1 MMRLPGVY
9 GESAVP
15 GDVDEPLRSQGGQ
28 GAMDTPA
35 IFVSVGKMVRGS
47 GEDIGCE
54 FIRTGAVDGYLRQPV
69 PISVICPGD
78 NVRTRRHFRHS
89 VLVWQ
94 PRGYL
99 AGRLSGRW
107 TGHQGTAKARSV
119 IDRHRSRPEPPQS
132 DIDAADMR
140 QHLGKPQMLR
150 ASDGDGRAFT
160 AGDVE
165 SQ

>member
-1 MMRLPGVY
+1 MRLPGVY

-28 GAMDTPA
+28 GTMDTPA
-35 IFVSVGKMVRGS
+35 IFESVGKMVRGS
-47 GEDIGCE
+47 GEDIGRE
-54 FIRTGAVDGYLRQPV
+54 FIRTGTVDDYLRQPV
-69 PISVICPGD
+69 PISVICPAD
-78 NVRTRRHFRHS
+78 NAGTCRQIGHPIWIR
-89 VLVWQ
+89 Q
-94 PRGYL
+94 PRGYR

-119 IDRHRSRPEPPQS
+119 KNRHRSRPEPPQS
-132 DIDAADMR
+132 DVDAADIR
-140 QHLGKPQMLR
+140 HHLGKPQMLR

>member
-28 GAMDTPA
+28 GTMDTPA
-35 IFVSVGKMVRGS
+35 IFESVGKMVRGS

-69 PISVICPGD
+69 PISVICPAD
-78 NVRTRRHFRHS
+78 NARTRRQFRHA

-94 PRGYL
+94 PGGYRVGRFSARC
-99 AGRLSGRW
+99 AGP
-107 TGHQGTAKARSV
+107 QGTAKARSV
-119 IDRHRSRPEPPQS
+119 IDR
-132 DIDAADMR
+132 
-140 QHLGKPQMLR
+140 
-150 ASDGDGRAFT
+150 
-160 AGDVE
+160 
-165 SQ
+165 